1 MGRRLGMFGPALGD
15 ELRAA
20 PTAASTTPAAT
31 AGCSASTTP
40 ASAAT
45 TTAAS
50 AAGVHTQRGGVC

>member
-1 MGRRLGMFGPALGD
+1 MFGPALGD

-20 PTAASTTPAAT
+20 PTAASASTASTTPAAT